1 MKLIDYLKTKFD
13 HIVVFDYE
21 FQVKPGD
28 NPKAVSLTAKDLISG
43 CSSPCILPSTKCSS
57 IILSMNVV
65 MALLSFLACAIALG
79 NLWSCSSSQFAVKLG
94 ALVLGVLG

>member
-43 CSSPCILPSTKCSS
+43 RIEQQWLVGRAARFPLPFLIPC
-57 IILSMNVV
+57 LSDTMF
-65 MALLSFLACAIALG
+65 LL
-79 NLWSCSSSQFAVKLG
+79 KL
-94 ALVLGVLG
+94 LVTCCKNHNSRKPGSVPLLKN

>member
-43 CSSPCILPSTKCSS
+43 RIEQQWLVGRAARFPFPVSNT
-57 IILSMNVV
+57 
-65 MALLSFLACAIALG
+65 LLIGHYVSAEASCYFLLANYPA
-79 NLWSCSSSQFAVKLG
+79 
-94 ALVLGVLG
+94 ALV